1 MKSAGRRPK
10 LHPTSTLTW
19 ARHGEGGGGWGK
31 PQRLL
36 DAKEPGHGGK
46 GSGMVPR
53 ASMGWGGTGETERA
67 AALMLLFFWDR
78 RNGGQVGNELQAN
91 LSLHSVFFLAS
102 Q

>member
-1 MKSAGRRPK
+1 MKSARRRPR
-10 LHPTSTLTW
+10 LYPTSTLTW
-19 ARHGEGGGGWGK
+19 ARHRGGGAGWGK

-36 DAKEPGHGGK
+36 DAKEPGQGGK
-46 GSGMVPR
+46 GSGMVPW
-53 ASMGWGGTGETERA
+53 ASMGWGDAGETERA
-67 AALMLLFFWDR
+67 EALMRLFFWDK

>member
-19 ARHGEGGGGWGK
+19 ARHGGGGGWGK

-53 ASMGWGGTGETERA
+53 ASMGWGGAGETERA